1 MDTILDIEKYFCV
14 DNRLTSNRSRIV
26 SLVTDSFGSLNHYL
40 DRFKSYLLMY
50 SMDLQTKSSDL
61 EKFHNVQELRR
72 FCERYTGQMADIGGI
87 EPFKHFVI
95 FELDQRCFNEVM
107 TPLYERLYGKI
118 CTHLPSLVSQLLTE
132 TNEICQEIMGTL
144 LTPPEGTVGFVA
156 YIYFIDRCESVFMEV
171 TDKLTT
177 VDELLQLISIYGIE
191 AGQDLW
197 KRYQT
202 VSEFLVNCKD
212 AHSKKLNQKG
222 NFVEKLSANIDKD
235 VYQVYTEVS
244 ELKAEATKDWILSED
259 SQPAI
264 VKETLSNALDQLQ
277 MANEKLVQLQS
288 YCEAMDLELIDLS
301 IFVEVQMDARVRL
314 NLWESLEEW
323 TNSIQEWYTQH
334 FNQLNIEHMRA
345 INKKILENCLVF
357 SNALPENAISQKLEK
372 SVELFR
378 GKIDIISQ
386 LRNETLKERHWS
398 AIEDLVSREIV
409 DNDSITIGDFEEV
422 GVFEEKIAQT
432 LFEVS
437 QNPMSW
443 SRLHY

>member
-1 MDTILDIEKYFCV
+1 MDIEKYFCV
-14 DNRLTSNRSRIV
+14 DNRLTSNRSRII
-26 SLVTDSFGSLNHYL
+26 SLVNDSFGSLHNYL
-40 DRFKSYLLMY
+40 DRFKRYLLLY
-50 SMDLQTKSSDL
+50 LVDLQTNSSDL
-61 EKFHNVQELRR
+61 EKFRNVQELRR
-72 FCERYTGQMADIGGI
+72 ICERYTRQMADIRDI
-87 EPFKHFVI
+87 EPFKRFGI
-95 FELDQRCFNEVM
+95 FELDQRCFNEVL
-107 TPLYERLYGKI
+107 TPLYQRLYGKI
-118 CTHLPSLVSQLLTE
+118 CTHLPLLLSQLLTE

-177 VDELLQLISIYGIE
+177 VDELLELISIYGIE

-197 KRYQT
+197 KRFQT

-212 AHSKKLNQKG
+212 AHSKKLNQKSS
-222 NFVEKLSANIDKD
+222 FVEKLSANIDKD

-244 ELKAEATKDWILSED
+244 ELKAEVTKDWILSEV
-259 SQPAI
+259 SQPAL
-264 VKETLSNALDQLQ
+264 VKETLSNRLDQLQ

-334 FNQLNIEHMRA
+334 FNQLNIDHMRS

-372 SVELFR
+372 SVELFK

-398 AIEDLVSREIV
+398 AIEDLVNRKIV
-409 DNDSITIGDFEEV
+409 DNDSIAIGDFEEV
-422 GVFEEKIAQT
+422 GVFEEKIAKK

-437 QNPMSW
+437 QNQFEV
-443 SRLHY
+443 